1 MHRIRLREPWTSR
14 LNAESGAIIYA
25 RKFHKPT
32 GVDDQPITLK
42 IFLIPQEPE
51 SPNVFV
57 AVLVNGCELLAMAP
71 SNEASSLGGPVDQAL
86 NFQLNHL
93 ETFNSLE
100 LRISG
105 ATALTCPSV
114 PIFGATA
121 IPTFGSFVIES
132 VELQIE

>member
-1 MHRIRLREPWTSR
+1 MHRIRLREPWTSS
-14 LNAESGAIIYA
+14 LNAESGVIIYA

-32 GVDDQPITLK
+32 GVDKQSITLK
-42 IFLIPQEPE
+42 IVLIPQEPE

-57 AVLVNGCELLAMAP
+57 SVLVNGCKLLAQDP
-71 SNEASSLGGPVDQAL
+71 SPEGPVDQAL
-86 NFQLNHL
+86 NFQLNRL